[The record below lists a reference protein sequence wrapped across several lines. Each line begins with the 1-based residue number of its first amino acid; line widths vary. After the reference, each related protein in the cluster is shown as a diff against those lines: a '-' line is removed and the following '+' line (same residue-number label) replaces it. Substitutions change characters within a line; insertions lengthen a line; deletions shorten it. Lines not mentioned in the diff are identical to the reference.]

1 MEVQPGQ
8 GRGGGGLEPVL
19 AGVVRAL
26 GLHHVEGVGV
36 PRLGARVTLGLVVHL
51 LIVANCRNAFRIF
64 VFNQIEHVDKCK

>member
-64 VFNQIEHVDKCK
+64 VFNQIEHVSDQ